1 MKKVMV
7 MLMCLL
13 ALSSQAQTRQQR
25 GAAFDQMSAAIRQN
39 YVSNSDEMRWSGIA
53 ATVAGIAIIAAHQFE
68 GNEAWKY
75 ARPGQTGWFYKPYL
89 RQSTR
94 PLMIPIGITFTIGG
108 IATILR
114 NVE

>member
-1 MKKVMV
+1 
-7 MLMCLL
+7 MCLL

-25 GAAFDQMSAAIRQN
+25 GAAFDQMSAAMRRN
-39 YVSNSDEMRWSGIA
+39 YVSNSDEMRWS
-53 ATVAGIAIIAAHQFE
+53 GIAIIAAHQFE

-75 ARPGQTGWFYKPYL
+75 AKPGQTGWFYKPYL